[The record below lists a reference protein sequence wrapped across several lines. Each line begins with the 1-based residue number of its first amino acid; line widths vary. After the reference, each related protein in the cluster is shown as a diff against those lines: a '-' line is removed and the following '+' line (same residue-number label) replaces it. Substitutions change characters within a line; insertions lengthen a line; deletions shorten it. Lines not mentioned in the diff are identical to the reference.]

1 MSNRAAFVVAFL
13 IRSIYGGAQIVAKI
27 AFNEGMSTSV
37 FVFYRHATAL
47 LFLVPIA
54 FVLERKTAPP
64 LSFKVSLK
72 LFAHAFYGISGAINI
87 SCLGLKYASAT
98 ASSAILNL
106 LPVVA
111 FFLALLLGVEFL
123 NLKRFYGIAKVS
135 GVLFCIA
142 GVIVLA
148 FYQGPQLKSLN
159 HHRLFHHISTTH
171 HGVAAHPTTSWVL
184 GIFLTTLST
193 SCWALWTVLQ
203 GPMLEAYPSKLLN
216 TTLQIIFATIQSFF
230 IALAVERDFS
240 RWKLGPDA
248 CLVAVLYT
256 GIVVSGVGYYMQVW
270 VIDKSG
276 PVFLA
281 MTMPITLLV
290 TIALSS
296 FLLGESVSLG
306 SVIGGMIMV
315 GGLYCV
321 LCAKRSEQIAANK
334 QQMAAPVQAA
344 QV

>member
-13 IRSIYGGAQIVAKI
+13 IRSIYGGAQIVAKV

-37 FVFYRHATAL
+37 FVFYRHATAI

-64 LSFKVSLK
+64 LSYKVCLK

-87 SCLGLKYASAT
+87 YCLGLKYASAT
-98 ASSAILNL
+98 ASSAIFNL

-111 FFLALLLGVEFL
+111 FFLALLLGMEFL
-123 NLKRFYGIAKVS
+123 NLKRFHGIAKVS
-135 GVLFCIA
+135 GIVFCIA

-148 FYQGPQLKSLN
+148 FYQGPELKPPN
-159 HHRLFHHISTTH
+159 HYRLFHHLSSTH
-171 HGVAAHPTTSWVL
+171 DVAAHSKTSWVL

-193 SCWALWTVLQ
+193 SSWALWTVLQ

-216 TTLQIIFATIQSFF
+216 TTLQMIFATIQSFF

-240 RWKLGPDA
+240 RWKLGLDA
-248 CLVAVLYT
+248 GLVAVLYS
-256 GIVVSGVGYYMQVW
+256 GILLSGVGYYMQVW

-306 SVIGGMIMV
+306 SVTSGVIMV

-321 LCAKRSEQIAANK
+321 LWAKRSEQIAASK
-334 QQMAAPVQAA
+334 QKLAAPVQAA

>member
-13 IRSIYGGAQIVAKI
+13 IRSIYGGAQIVAKL

-256 GIVVSGVGYYMQVW
+256 HAGYSCFWSWLLHASMGDRQERASLPGH
-270 VIDKSG
+270 DNANNS
-276 PVFLA
+276 A
-281 MTMPITLLV
+281 CHNSTLL
-290 TIALSS
+290 ISPRRIS
-296 FLLGESVSLG
+296 FPGKCNRWNDNG
-306 SVIGGMIMV
+306 WRP
-315 GGLYCV
+315 V
-321 LCAKRSEQIAANK
+321 LCSLREEK
-334 QQMAAPVQAA
+334 
-344 QV
+344 